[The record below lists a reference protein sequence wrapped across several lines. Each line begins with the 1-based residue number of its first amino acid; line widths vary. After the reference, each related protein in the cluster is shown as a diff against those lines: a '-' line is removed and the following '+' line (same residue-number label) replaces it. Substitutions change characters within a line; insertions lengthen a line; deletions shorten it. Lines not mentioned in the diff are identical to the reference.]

1 MAQILPFCGWRYDLS
16 QIGASQ
22 TCWHPPQHPSA
33 PSFIGPSVIAIPAT
47 QSDSSI
53 YSRNPVILMNWNARE
68 RAAALFRLWRR
79 EGILVRE
86 HDDAFYAIQLL
97 HSGPTGDYERWSV
110 LGLVRPKSPPA
121 KLSAPHAPPIRPK
134 CKSSKPCSCDWLP
147 KATLSPSPPSRSIA
161 IPIQGYRSPN
171 FCNCSF
177 ASRLRWNAG
186 TTTAF
191 AGDSGQ
197 LPPAQAVS
205 RIHNHLAQAQ
215 ILAIAG
221 ADQLQATLRQQ
232 QLLARSEQ
240 PPGPRDPATCSLIC
254 ITGADDPG
262 MPIQP
267 AVFQFP
273 AGYPETGAELRYRAE
288 QVLGLVCRFSGNE
301 ADASADAIELAA
313 INDEQPCFAVG
324 TPDGEWHLLSA
335 PARCRT
341 ATELLELTRQE
352 LSFVSRSAA
361 YPAHGCCR

>member
-1 MAQILPFCGWRYDLS
+1 MQIQQALQLRL
-16 QIGASQ
+16 ASE
-22 TCWHPPQHPSA
+22 
-33 PSFIGPSVIAIPAT
+33 GDVIPVTAVAIDRH
-47 QSDSSI
+47 SDSGLSLTELLQLLV
-53 YSRNPVILMNWNARE
+53 RQQTPLECWNDDGVRW
-68 RAAALFRLWRR
+68 RLWP
-79 EGILVRE
+79 V
-86 HDDAFYAIQLL
+86 
-97 HSGPTGDYERWSV
+97 TT
-110 LGLVRPKSPPA
+110 
-121 KLSAPHAPPIRPK
+121 SA
-134 CKSSKPCSCDWLP
+134 
-147 KATLSPSPPSRSIA
+147 
-161 IPIQGYRSPN
+161 
-171 FCNCSF
+171 
-177 ASRLRWNAG
+177 
-186 TTTAF
+186 
-191 AGDSGQ
+191 
-197 LPPAQAVS
+197 AVS